1 MGYYG
6 NRNADRMW
14 RRPGC
19 RCFEK
24 FLNTDM
30 VDVNANYDKIK
41 EESAKW
47 GDLETNEE
55 IKDSINN
62 GIMPN
67 IDDSLDKL
75 SKIKPETDEVKAIKE
90 KYVKVMEA
98 YKEGYTKMLEACDTN
113 DEQTVTE
120 ATEKIDE
127 GIKLLDDYNNALESL
142 AKEKDMK
149 IEY

>member
-1 MGYYG
+1 M
-6 NRNADRMW
+6 
-14 RRPGC
+14 
-19 RCFEK
+19 
-24 FLNTDM
+24 
-30 VDVNANYDKIK
+30 
-41 EESAKW
+41 
-47 GDLETNEE
+47 
-55 IKDSINN
+55 
-62 GIMPN
+62 
-67 IDDSLDKL
+67 
-75 SKIKPETDEVKAIKE
+75 EVKTLGELCNIVSGGTPSRSKAEFWHEGTIPWIKIGNIKE